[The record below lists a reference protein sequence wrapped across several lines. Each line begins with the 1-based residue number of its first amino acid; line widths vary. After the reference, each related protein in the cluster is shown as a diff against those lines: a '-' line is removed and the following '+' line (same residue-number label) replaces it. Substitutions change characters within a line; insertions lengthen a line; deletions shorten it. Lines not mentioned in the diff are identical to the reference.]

1 MEIGAE
7 ISKKI
12 RVGNGLIIFIML
24 QFSFVHDEEE
34 MHFMGMAGILLTLCN
49 GRSKLLASPRY
60 LNPTDSGFGHSLS
73 YAIRRRSYHAPWH
86 DVAVIFI
93 PREDFST

>member
-24 QFSFVHDEEE
+24 QFYFVHDEEE

-60 LNPTDSGFGHSLS
+60 LNPTDSGSATHCRTR
-73 YAIRRRSYHAPWH
+73 Y
-86 DVAVIFI
+86 VADHIM
-93 PREDFST
+93 PHGTMSR